1 MYRELSCYDSDLKKQ
16 EIIKSCFLSIHK
28 NFNGFCVPEHFLSS
42 VKEFMPQGM
51 VLAAPIDYPKG
62 FSSSQAK
69 LHSITSCIRKGANA
83 VDVVLNKNICTE
95 KDLDKLGENVSA
107 YSNLCKQKAC
117 SLRIMLEYRLYED
130 PDFVYDLCEICQE
143 CGADYIFVSTGSMA
157 DDISDHL
164 ITAKIV
170 EEMLDI
176 DIIYNADIWTAEQ
189 YEKIAASEVFGVRIK
204 KANAVTNIFG
214 VL

>member
-1 MYRELSCYDSDLKKQ
+1 
-16 EIIKSCFLSIHK
+16 
-28 NFNGFCVPEHFLSS
+28 
-42 VKEFMPQGM
+42 
-51 VLAAPIDYPKG
+51 
-62 FSSSQAK
+62 
-69 LHSITSCIRKGANA
+69 
-83 VDVVLNKNICTE
+83 
-95 KDLDKLGENVSA
+95 
-107 YSNLCKQKAC
+107 
-117 SLRIMLEYRLYED
+117 
-130 PDFVYDLCEICQE
+130 
-143 CGADYIFVSTGSMA
+143 MA

-189 YEKIAASEVFGVRIK
+189 YEKVAASEVFGVRIK